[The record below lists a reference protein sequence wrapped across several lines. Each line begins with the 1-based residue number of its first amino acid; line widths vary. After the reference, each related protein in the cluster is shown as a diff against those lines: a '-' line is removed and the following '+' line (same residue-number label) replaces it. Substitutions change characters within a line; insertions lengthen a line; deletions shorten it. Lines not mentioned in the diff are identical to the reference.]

1 MAPRR
6 KITKDRCTVC
16 SHPERLRIE
25 TLRLSGVGGVAIAEK
40 FGLSKSAVFR
50 HMAEHVEPEIK
61 AQIIADVPLSDMIEK
76 ATAEGM
82 SVIDGL
88 NLVRNT
94 TMRAMLAAAAVN
106 DFTATAAGAKRTLEA
121 LREIGRFTGELL
133 NAAPVR
139 NYVQNNITFS
149 DPNTMDRMEAM
160 LIERLSPF
168 PGALQAV
175 QAGLLSLST
184 PTAPMIDVTP
194 HGGSHVA

>member
-1 MAPRR
+1 M
-6 KITKDRCTVC
+6 C

-50 HMAEHVEPEIK
+50 HMADHVEPEIK
-61 AQIIADVPLSDMIEK
+61 AQIIADVPLSDIVER
-76 ATAEGM
+76 ATEEGM

-88 NLVRNT
+88 NVVRNV
-94 TMRAMLAAAAVN
+94 TMRAMLAAASVN
-106 DFTATAAGAKRTLEA
+106 DFTGTAAGAKRTLEA

-139 NYVQNNITFS
+139 QYVQNNITFS

-160 LIERLSPF
+160 LIERLAPF

-175 QAGLLSLST
+175 QAGLLSLSGSA
-184 PTAPMIDVTP
+184 APMIDVTP
-194 HGGSHVA
+194 HGGPHGA